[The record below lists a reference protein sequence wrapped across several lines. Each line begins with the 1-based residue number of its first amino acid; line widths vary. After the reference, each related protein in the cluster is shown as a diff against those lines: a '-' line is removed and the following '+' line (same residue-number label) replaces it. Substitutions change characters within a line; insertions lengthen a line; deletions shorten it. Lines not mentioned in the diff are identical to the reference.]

1 MPPVPPMTQFLIL
14 ACTSIFCLQF
24 FLPIAGQLA
33 LFPVLNTNFRPWQL
47 LTYAVTHSDFITLLF
62 GMLGLWMFGGE
73 LELSWGKKRYAAFLA
88 IGAAFGALVFIV
100 LSLLAPGILMG
111 SFAASYALLIAA
123 AMTYPN
129 RTVVPLIPPIPMK
142 MKTLVI
148 VFGCLALFLAV
159 LSSNIA
165 SLAHLGG
172 MIGGYLTLRYWRG
185 LSPFS
190 QRRR

>member
-1 MPPVPPMTQFLIL
+1 MTEQRDPVPSAPFGSLPRLRRHRMDD
-14 ACTSIFCLQF
+14 LQRS
-24 FLPIAGQLA
+24 LVVD
-33 LFPVLNTNFRPWQL
+33 VLYERSRIGSANTRN
-47 LTYAVTHSDFITLLF
+47 
-62 GMLGLWMFGGE
+62 
-73 LELSWGKKRYAAFLA
+73 
-88 IGAAFGALVFIV
+88 FIV